1 LQFSGGKVTPEV
13 KATVSRS
20 GGAVGGVYFL
30 LYPGANSNPDVRI
43 AVTHNGKL
51 VSQSRPSLP
60 PAEADGSLRVLSGI
74 PFSGFDP
81 GVYEVT
87 VTAASARRAAVIEVQ

>member
-1 LQFSGGKVTPEV
+1 M

-20 GGAVGGVYFL
+20 NGAGEGVYFV
-30 LYPGANSNPDVRI
+30 LYPGASPDVRI
-43 AVTHNGKL
+43 AVTHNGK
-51 VSQSRPSLP
+51 VVGQVQPSLP
-60 PAEADGSLRVLSGI
+60 PAGADGSLRVLSGI

-87 VTAASARRAAVIEVQ
+87 VTAGSARRTAVIEVQ